1 MASHGRG
8 GGGGGGNGDKWKPA
22 WLLELVLA
30 IPAMSSRK
38 PLLVACVGD
47 RWVWEVVGMWRGG
60 EGWGVG
66 GGGSAVQPQHE
77 QAAGIGV
84 SPLFAGVHPQH
95 EQAAG
100 IGISPLFAGVGDPA
114 LKCSY
119 GGVRHV

>member
-1 MASHGRG
+1 MASRGRG

-84 SPLFAGVHPQH
+84 SPLFAGGNCF
-95 EQAAG
+95 AC
-100 IGISPLFAGVGDPA
+100 LFPSLIIIMLSCA
-114 LKCSY
+114 LYHSNWM
-119 GGVRHV
+119 R